1 MNQQSITKSGIKKF
15 TESDNNKHLL
25 IGFDGFIDEIIHVV
39 DKRINSKE
47 YNRID
52 NINDYAKRI
61 AQYSGLSGNIELVPV
76 QRKIGGNGPILANAL
91 LYQGYD
97 ISFIGALGR
106 NPIHRI
112 FFDFASKCK
121 NIISLTEPGRT
132 DALEFKDGKIML
144 GKMNNL
150 VDINWENLISEIP
163 IPKLTKLIA
172 SIDLIAFT
180 NWTMLPEMNSII
192 KGFNEIL
199 KTINHKP
206 KIFID
211 LADPQKRNDAE
222 IIEVLNLLTNIKS
235 ETTLGLNENESVIIS
250 NVLNIS
256 EDDIVKRAAKIRKK
270 LNIDMLVIHP
280 TKGAA
285 VSSKYEEAWISGP
298 YTESPKITTGA
309 GDNFNSGFC
318 NGWLNGLTPSESL
331 VIGVYTSGFY
341 VRNAKSPNKSE
352 LIDFININI

>member
-15 TESDNNKHLL
+15 SESDNNKHLL

-39 DKRINSKE
+39 DKRIDSDK
-47 YNRID
+47 YNRIN
-52 NINDYAKRI
+52 NINDFSARI
-61 AQYSGLSGNIELVPV
+61 AQYAGLSGNIELVPV

-91 LYQGYD
+91 LNQGYN
-97 ISFIGALGR
+97 ISFIGALGVD
-106 NPIHRI
+106 PIHRI

-121 NIISLTEPGRT
+121 NVISLTEPGRT
-132 DALEFKDGKIML
+132 DALEFNDGKIML

-150 VDINWENLISEIP
+150 VDVNWDNLITKFP
-163 IPKLTKLIA
+163 LTKLTKLVE
-172 SIDLIAFT
+172 SVDLIAFT
-180 NWTMLPEMNSII
+180 NWTMLPKMNSII
-192 KGFNEIL
+192 AGFNDIL
-199 KTINHKP
+199 DKIDNKP

-211 LADPQKRNDAE
+211 LADPQKRSNAE
-222 IIEVLNLLTNIKS
+222 ILGILNILTNLKS

-250 NVLNIS
+250 NVLDIY
-256 EDDIVKRAAKIRKK
+256 EDDIIKRAIKIRKK
-270 LNIDMLVIHP
+270 LNIHMLVIHP

-285 VSSKYEEAWISGP
+285 VSSDTEDAWISGP

-341 VRNAKSPNKSE
+341 VRNTVSPNKSE
-352 LIDFININI
+352 LINFVKANI

>member
-1 MNQQSITKSGIKKF
+1 MDQKSITISGIEKF
-15 TESDNNKHLL
+15 SKSDNKKHLL
-25 IGFDGFIDEIIHVV
+25 VGFDGFIDEIIHVV

-52 NINDYAKRI
+52 NIDDFSKRI
-61 AQYSGLSGNIELVPV
+61 AQYSGLSGNIELVPT

-91 LYQGYD
+91 LNQGYD
-97 ISFIGALGR
+97 ISFIGALGK

-121 NIISLTEPGRT
+121 KVISLTEPGRT

-150 VDINWENLISEIP
+150 TEINWENLLAQSSISE
-163 IPKLTKLIA
+163 LTKLIE
-172 SIDLIAFT
+172 STDLIAFT

-192 KGFNEIL
+192 SGFNEIL
-199 KTINHKP
+199 KSTNHKT
-206 KIFID
+206 KIFVD
-211 LADPQKRNDAE
+211 LADPQKRNNSE
-222 IIEVLNLLTNIKS
+222 IIEVLHLLTTLNAEI
-235 ETTLGLNENESVIIS
+235 TLGLNENESVIIS
-250 NVLNIS
+250 NVLDIN
-256 EDDIVKRAAKIRKK
+256 EDDIIKRASEIRKK
-270 LNIDMLVIHP
+270 INIDMLVIHP

-285 VSSKYEEAWISGP
+285 VSSKNENAWISGP
-298 YTESPKITTGA
+298 YTESPQITTGA

-318 NGWLNGLTPSESL
+318 NGWLNGLTPAESL

-341 VRNAKSPNKSE
+341 VRNAKSPNKKE
-352 LIDFININI
+352 LISFIENI